1 MEDRLIDSKWKTVEG
16 QRMDSYLSMA
26 ASMKTT
32 RSSLFTASTK
42 NADSKIDKDGSNYY
56 QEENLGKR
64 QRTDDRSEHAMKHD
78 P

>member
-42 NADSKIDKDGSNYY
+42 NADSKIDKDG
-56 QEENLGKR
+56 QIIIKR
-64 QRTDDRSEHAMKHD
+64 RTWEKDREQMTGANM